1 MEAVHPNNDV
11 SGVGDL
17 MALRK
22 GFFNTIKEDKVSYS
36 MVRAFQAGYLE
47 GTYKAF
53 EQLVTKRQPSTAEA
67 EAQ

>member
-1 MEAVHPNNDV
+1 
-11 SGVGDL
+11 